1 MEYSARHACLRA
13 IPVIWAAGRPGARP
27 GRLVAGLVAMAGLT
41 ALPLTAATT
50 ASAATAAVHPAATT
64 TTTTATASTTASG
77 FPWLA
82 SVRPAASPL
91 SYFLTS
97 GQVPVRAGGRTWEL
111 SVQVSK
117 TTLGEPGSVL
127 IQIETPHLGG
137 DEVHDW
143 TFGDFPA
150 KDLTV
155 SASGSAS
162 ASSGSSLSPMAS
174 LTLAFKPSSHQVASC
189 AGGGRQTTYS
199 GQLTGSV
206 RLVTGLHKLTLTT
219 RKVTFGRPSTLS
231 VSTDFCVPSACS
243 FASWSASSAKAFQP
257 PFALAV
263 GIQVGRPG
271 HLLYFA
277 EVEHLVQLSKKDEI
291 LRSDGAIIKTA
302 NPGFS
307 KSRKTLSITTSKD
320 GAVTGSAVIG
330 PAKPGTPDTFT
341 CMADGVSYRETD
353 ASYTGRFASPAG
365 GQLEAHTLLTGV
377 QKIGRKGTGGFDI
390 ITSLKKK

>member
-13 IPVIWAAGRPGARP
+13 IPVVRAAARP
-27 GRLVAGLVAMAGLT
+27 GVRRGRQVAGLIAVAGLA

-50 ASAATAAVHPAATT
+50 ASAAATAVRPAAAS
-64 TTTTATASTTASG
+64 TAASTTASG

-97 GQVPVRAGGRTWEL
+97 GQVPVRAGGHTWEL

-117 TTLGEPGSVL
+117 TTLGGPGSAL
-127 IQIETPHLGG
+127 IQIETPHLSG
-137 DEVHDW
+137 DEAHDW

-162 ASSGSSLSPMAS
+162 ASSGSSLSPIAS
-174 LTLAFKPSSHQVASC
+174 LTLAFKPSSHLVTSC
-189 AGGGRQTTYS
+189 SGGGRQTTYS

-206 RLVTGLHKLTLTT
+206 RLATGLHKLTLTT
-219 RKVTFGRPSTLS
+219 KKVTFGRPSTLA

-263 GIQVGRPG
+263 GIQVGRPR

-277 EVEHLVQLSKKDEI
+277 EVEHLVQLSKSDEI
-291 LRSDGAIIKTA
+291 LRSDGAIIKTSTPA
-302 NPGFS
+302 FS

-330 PAKPGTPDTFT
+330 PAKAGTPDTFT

-353 ASYTGRFASPAG
+353 VSYNGRYSSPAG
-365 GQLEAHTLLTGV
+365 RQLEAHTLLTGV

>member
-1 MEYSARHACLRA
+1 MTYSPKHEDRLSRRVRVAVGA
-13 IPVIWAAGRPGARP
+13 IAAAG
-27 GRLVAGLVAMAGLT
+27 VA
-41 ALPLTAATT
+41 ALPLAVTTTTAGAATT
-50 ASAATAAVHPAATT
+50 AARPPAPSAST
-64 TTTTATASTTASG
+64 STTASG

-91 SYFLTS
+91 SYFLAS
-97 GQVPVRAGGRTWEL
+97 GQVPVRAGGHTWEL

-117 TTLGEPGSVL
+117 TTLGGPGSAL
-127 IQIETPHLGG
+127 IQIETPHLSG
-137 DEVHDW
+137 DEAHDW

-162 ASSGSSLSPMAS
+162 ASSGSSLSPIAS
-174 LTLAFKPSSHQVASC
+174 LTLAFKPSSHKVASC
-189 AGGGRQTTYS
+189 SGGGQQTTYS

-206 RLVTGLHKLTLTT
+206 RLATGLHKLTLAT
-219 RKVTFGRPSTLS
+219 RKVTFGSPSTLA

-243 FASWSASSAKAFQP
+243 FASWSASSAKTFQP
-257 PFALAV
+257 PFALAA
-263 GIQVGRPG
+263 GIQVGLPG

-277 EVEHLVQLSKKDEI
+277 EVEHLVQLSKSDEI

-302 NPGFS
+302 TPEFS
-307 KSRKTLSITTSKD
+307 KSRRTLSITTSKD

-330 PAKPGTPDTFT
+330 PAKAGTPDTFT
-341 CMADGVSYRETD
+341 CMADGISYRETD
-353 ASYTGRFASPAG
+353 VSYTGRFASPAG
-365 GQLEAHTLLTGV
+365 RQLEAHTLLTGV
-377 QKIGRKGTGGFDI
+377 QKIGRKGSGGFDI